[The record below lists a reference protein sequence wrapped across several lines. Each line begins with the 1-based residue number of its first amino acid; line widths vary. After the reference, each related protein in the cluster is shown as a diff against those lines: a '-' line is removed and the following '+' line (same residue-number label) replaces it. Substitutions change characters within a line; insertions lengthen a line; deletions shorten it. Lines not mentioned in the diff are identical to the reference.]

1 MHRALVPSHEGHNF
15 FSHLLLC
22 RSPLPVLVALRELFS
37 KSRIAM
43 SQTPVY
49 QPPEWSSAPQPNL
62 WRLSVLKG
70 GVELEK
76 LPLDAAFTIVGKQP
90 GVCDI
95 VLDHGECSAPGRSA
109 YTQST
114 VSSLL
119 TLLQRALA
127 DSTLPCNLATAENFI
142 FATWDHPT
150 VSHGVESRVV
160 TRPWRPRASAG
171 TRVNKQPAQ
180 PRSYTSLPVGSVIQ
194 FGASTRMFVVEG
206 PDAFLPPEAETPEL
220 AALRIRSEVR
230 QLRKASERAEGRAAA
245 AAAEAAAGATWGL
258 HEELSE
264 ALALARAAEA
274 DDSERATGR
283 LPWLEALDLTALTEN
298 EHTLHDR
305 LQKRLLKVR
314 NLGAEA
320 RRLTAKAGGADGL
333 SAGQASQLAKD
344 EAAVEALLPLIEEDE
359 EALRSRL
366 VARGVIKAAP
376 GAGGRGIAAHEVKL
390 DDDEDVTDV
399 TSRTAVAAAPTAK
412 LRLVVRASRPGA
424 AVGPGALARAAPV
437 APTQA
442 ASVAAVPAASFAAPL
457 SAPGGSD
464 ARGTVHAT
472 DRSAAAP
479 LSIGGRASSSRPVE
493 TLASLQEQLVRA
505 RARLLELEVE
515 EKSAADLRG
524 SAAASSSLG
533 DDALDSY
540 MAATAAALHEKSSA
554 QHLAER
560 RELEARLAHL
570 DELLTA
576 VGEAAGVQVDVA
588 DSGAAAPHA
597 LDSTITLVD
606 ASGTVGSKRRREDPS
621 NGSAEAESATA
632 SLRPTDPPIRSLES
646 GSRAA
651 PARKTGPPPRSTV
664 AATLQAVLQRNES
677 HPPLAS
683 SSDASASARASAS
696 EPGRRK
702 GPAVAKVA
710 GGGFDGDE
718 PEARWAPPPGQSG
731 DGRTSLNDR
740 LGY

>member
-1 MHRALVPSHEGHNF
+1 M
-15 FSHLLLC
+15 
-22 RSPLPVLVALRELFS
+22 
-37 KSRIAM
+37 
-43 SQTPVY
+43 
-49 QPPEWSSAPQPNL
+49 
-62 WRLSVLKG
+62 
-70 GVELEK
+70 
-76 LPLDAAFTIVGKQP
+76 
-90 GVCDI
+90 
-95 VLDHGECSAPGRSA
+95 
-109 YTQST
+109 
-114 VSSLL
+114 
-119 TLLQRALA
+119 
-127 DSTLPCNLATAENFI
+127 AENYT
-142 FATWDHPT
+142 FATWGLPT
-150 VSHGVESRVV
+150 VSHDVDIARRATRRRVHGAP
-160 TRPWRPRASAG
+160 TTAG

-180 PRSYTSLPVGSVIQ
+180 PRAYTSLPVGSVIQ
-194 FGASTRMFVVEG
+194 FGASTRMFIVEG

-220 AALRIRSEVR
+220 AALRVRSEVR

-274 DDSERATGR
+274 DDSERASGR
-283 LPWLEALDLTALTEN
+283 LPWLEALDLTGLTEN

-333 SAGQASQLAKD
+333 STGQASQLARD

-390 DDDEDVTDV
+390 DDDEDVMDV
-399 TSRTAVAAAPTAK
+399 TSRTAVVAAPTAK

-424 AVGPGALARAAPV
+424 AVGPGALVRAASSVATPAVASSTSVPAPV
-437 APTQA
+437 A
-442 ASVAAVPAASFAAPL
+442 
-457 SAPGGSD
+457 APGGTD
-464 ARGTVHAT
+464 ARDTVRAA

-479 LSIGGRASSSRPVE
+479 VSTGGRASSSSRPVE

-505 RARLLELEVE
+505 RARLLELEAGE
-515 EKSAADLRG
+515 NSAADLRG
-524 SAAASSSLG
+524 SAAAAASLG

-540 MAATAAALHEKSSA
+540 MAATAAALHENSSA
-554 QHLAER
+554 QQLAER

-576 VGEAAGVQVDVA
+576 VGEAAGVEVDVA
-588 DSGAAAPHA
+588 GSRGASSHAAPPSA
-597 LDSTITLVD
+597 LDSTTTLAD

-621 NGSAEAESATA
+621 DSSAAAEPTA
-632 SLRPTDPPIRSLES
+632 TDPPIRSLVP
-646 GSRAA
+646 GSHAA
-651 PARKTGPPPRSTV
+651 PVRKTGPPPRSAV
-664 AATLQAVLQRNES
+664 AATLQAVLQQNES
-677 HPPLAS
+677 HPPLATS
-683 SSDASASARASAS
+683 PDGSAGARASAA

-702 GPAVAKVA
+702 GPAAVKAA

-718 PEARWAPPPGQSG
+718 PEARWAPPPGQTG